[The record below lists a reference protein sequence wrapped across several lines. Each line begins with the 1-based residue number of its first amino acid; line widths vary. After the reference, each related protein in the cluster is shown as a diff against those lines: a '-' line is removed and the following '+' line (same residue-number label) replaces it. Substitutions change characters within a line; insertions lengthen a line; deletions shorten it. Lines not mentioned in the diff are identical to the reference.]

1 MKQKYGNEEPALI
14 VKSLSKKKWIMT
26 RLNKVNGVIT
36 STHNTLKEAKTKAT
50 ELGYEF
56 EVGKHLWGNG

>member
-1 MKQKYGNEEPALI
+1 MSTNELMLGFYM
-14 VKSLSKKKWIMT
+14 LS

-36 STHNTLKEAKTKAT
+36 STPKTLKGAKAKTT

-56 EVGKHLWGNG
+56 EVGKHLWGTDEKYKL